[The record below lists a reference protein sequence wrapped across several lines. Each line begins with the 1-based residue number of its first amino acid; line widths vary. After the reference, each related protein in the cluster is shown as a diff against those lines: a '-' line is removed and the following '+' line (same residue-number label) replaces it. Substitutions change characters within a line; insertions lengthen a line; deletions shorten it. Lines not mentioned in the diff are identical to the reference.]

1 MTSYEEYMPELEP
14 IIDSVCYKFRNAKTE
29 REDLRQEAHLVLFR
43 CLDKLQAAPGDGYKP
58 LARAIVTNRFKEI
71 IREEHRRGQ
80 WSQCELSDA
89 VLSHDCKD
97 VTVSFDDEY
106 FARER
111 ARYREYY
118 HKNRERIL
126 ARIHARRAANMDRE
140 KAYSQRYYQERR
152 DETGERSRKHYQDHK
167 EELKAAQNKKY
178 HSMDEEQKA
187 KRREYGRRYYEAH
200 REQILAAAKE
210 KYREQ
215 KAAGEKTYTAEWL
228 EQHRGYM
235 KEWREN
241 NPEKQREYSRKYYDT
256 HKEEIKARK
265 KERRDR
271 MTEEEKERKR
281 ARRREAYK
289 RRKEERETA

>member
-1 MTSYEEYMPELEP
+1 MTYEDYMPVLEP
-14 IIDSVCYKFRNAKTE
+14 IIDSVVYKFRNAKTE

-89 VLSHDCKD
+89 VLSRDCTD

-118 HKNRERIL
+118 RKNRERIL

-140 KAYSQRYYQERR
+140 REHARQYYQERR
-152 DETGERSRKHYQDHK
+152 DEIGERCRKYYQEHK
-167 EELKAAQNKKY
+167 EEQKAAQIERY

-187 KRREYGRRYYEAH
+187 KRREYSRKYYEAH
-200 REQILAAAKE
+200 KEEIKERELK
-210 KYREQ
+210 KYYER
-215 KAAGEKTYTAEWL
+215 KAAGQKGYTEDWL
-228 EQHRGYM
+228 ERHPDYM
-235 KEWREN
+235 REWREN
-241 NPEKQREYSRKYYDT
+241 NPEKQRAYSRKYYDT
-256 HKEEIKARK
+256 HREEIKTRNKERWNRMSEAE
-265 KERRDR
+265 KERRRAQDR
-271 MTEEEKERKR
+271 ERYRK
-281 ARRREAYK
+281 K
-289 RRKEERETA
+289 KEERETA